1 MEGME
6 IIARTISVPT
16 VRDRL
21 GKRWQYH
28 PRSDRHSK
36 VAWAILFD
44 LLQSS
49 HLLQEHVAVGKVT
62 FSINRQLNDWETGK
76 KKDLDLVVARTTGPG
91 GAAASKAFSLPAL
104 AEQYGILLTGDER
117 ATLEKLPMVR
127 PGTAGATVLV
137 ALEAKACMTAHVRAR
152 PRIYDELTSSH
163 STIHGDNAHA
173 HALAIGF
180 VMINLADEYVSPDLN
195 RLTMGIG
202 RPVVISKHRQ
212 PHDTER
218 MIEKIKEIRRRSG
231 PMSGKAGFDAMGIM
245 VVDMLNDGLR
255 PVTLVTDPPAP
266 SPTSEFHY
274 DQMIGRAAHLYDTNF
289 GNV

>member
-1 MEGME
+1 MKGPE
-6 IIARTISVPT
+6 IITRTISVPM

-36 VAWAILFD
+36 VACWAILFD

-49 HLLQEHVAVGKVT
+49 RLLQDHVAAGKVT
-62 FSINRQLNDWETGK
+62 FGINRQLNDWETGK

-91 GAAASKAFSLPAL
+91 GTAAGEAFSLPTL
-104 AEQYGILLTGDER
+104 AERYGILLTDDER
-117 ATLEKLPMVR
+117 ATLEQLPIAR
-127 PGTAGATVLV
+127 PDTAGATVLV

-173 HALAIGF
+173 LAIGF
-180 VMINLADEYVSPDLN
+180 VMINLAGEYVSPDLN
-195 RLTMGIG
+195 RQTMGIG
-202 RPVVISKHRQ
+202 QPVVISRHRQ

-245 VVDMLNDGLR
+245 VVDMLNDGLS
-255 PVTLVTDPPAP
+255 PATLVTDPPAP

-274 DQMIGRAAHLYDTNF
+274 DQMIGRAAHLYDSNF